1 MMSRFILLIVLMTG
15 SMTSGLLA
23 YADNPPT
30 TPNLRDTA
38 QKLFA
43 DFYAQSNL
51 LHKNYLQ
58 KNVNKLATIEQLVT
72 QVTQELKA
80 ARRFSAIQL
89 VTGNL
94 GLIRT
99 NIEANDVI
107 HIFDLLLEMEALEQA
122 KALLLIATQTASD
135 NVISKM
141 HYRLALFYYAH
152 EDWKKTLKEIDAIT
166 ARNALTQDESDYA
179 YVIYGVVLQNLK
191 QHRQAITYYD
201 QVGNTSNYYGYAQ
214 LNKAIAFLRQGWWT
228 DADLTIETAVSAE
241 SVTKNPELLNRL
253 FLFIGYAQIHHEFYR
268 NARDSFRKISVKSEY
283 ADKALLGIGLCAIHQ
298 GDFAGGLNAFN
309 LLKRKDSDDIAVI
322 ESRLLSAYTYVLLGK
337 KDVAA
342 EQYTNAIIYYQ
353 NKLNEIVAS
362 KQSSLQNI
370 PLNSEYLP
378 SWLKVHIES
387 LQEFKQLALSNS
399 ERAKISSL
407 YDQYLSL
414 TKTLLNKGYD
424 ERIEV
429 LSSYLAQSQL
439 GQAQLYDKD
448 K

>member
-1 MMSRFILLIVLMTG
+1 MMSRFIVLFVLIAA
-15 SMTSGLLA
+15 GLLA
-23 YADNPPT
+23 NADTPPA
-30 TPNLRDTA
+30 TPNLRETA

-43 DFYAQSNL
+43 DFYAQSGL
-51 LHKNYLQ
+51 IHKNYQQ
-58 KNVNKLATIEQLVT
+58 KNIKKPNTPG
-72 QVTQELKA
+72 ELLTLITTEVSA
-80 ARRFSAIQL
+80 HQRFSAIQL
-89 VTGNL
+89 VMGNL
-94 GLIRT
+94 PLIRA
-99 NIEANDVI
+99 NIEADEVMGM
-107 HIFDLLLEMEALEQA
+107 FDLLLAMEALEQA
-122 KALLLIATQTASD
+122 KAIFLIAAQTASD
-135 NVISKM
+135 NTISKM

-152 EDWKKTLKEIDAIT
+152 EDWKKVLKEMDAIS

-179 YVIYGVVLQNLK
+179 YVIYGIVLQNLK

-201 QVGNTSNYYGYAQ
+201 QVANTSQYYGYAQ

-228 DADLTIETAVSAE
+228 DADLTIKSAVTAE
-241 SVTKNPELLNRL
+241 SISKNPELLNRL

-309 LLKRKDSDDIAVI
+309 LLKKKNTDDVAVI

-337 KDVAA
+337 KDVASEHYA
-342 EQYTNAIIYYQ
+342 NAIAYYQ
-353 NKLNEIVAS
+353 NKLNAS
-362 KQSSLQNI
+362 MAEKQNSLDNI
-370 PLNSEYLP
+370 PLDSEYLP
-378 SWLKVHIES
+378 GWLKVHIES

-407 YDQYLSL
+407 YDQYLLL
-414 TKTLLNKGYD
+414 TKTLLRKGYD
-424 ERIEV
+424 AHIEV